1 MISGIEERMQKALLH
16 LREELAQIRTGRATP
31 ALVAD
36 IVVDA
41 YNSKMTVK
49 ELAQISAPEPT
60 IILISPWDKSIITNI
75 SGGIIKSN
83 LGFNPVIDGDLIRIN
98 IPALTAERREQ
109 FIKQMHGIL
118 EKYRV
123 EVRQIRHEFMEKV
136 KGAED
141 SGKLGED
148 ESKRQQNEIQK
159 IHDKYIGQ
167 IDEAGEAKEEQLRE
181 I

>member
-1 MISGIEERMQKALLH
+1 MISDIDERMNKALSH

-31 ALVAD
+31 SLVQD

-75 SGGIIKSN
+75 AGGITKSN
-83 LGFNPVIDGDLIRIN
+83 LGFNPVVDGDLIRIT

-141 SGKLGED
+141 SKDMGED

-159 IHDKYIGQ
+159 IHDKFIEQ
-167 IDEAGEAKEEQLRE
+167 IDAAGEAKEEQLRE